1 MNAEII
7 CIGNEILNGHIS
19 DTNSGFISKKLSELG
34 IDVKYISVV
43 GDNKESIISALDIA
57 RYRAEMIFI
66 TGGLGPTH
74 DDVTMET
81 VASYLAKELNI
92 NDKIL
97 EKLDKLA
104 NNGRKMGDSV
114 YKMALVP
121 ENAKIFDNKV
131 GVAPGVLL
139 EDDGIMIFLL
149 PGVPREVKSLMEES
163 VVPYLKN
170 IVPKFFIKEKV
181 IRTQGITESMIFE
194 KVGAIGSNDTD
205 VSFLPQNTGV
215 DLKIRV
221 KGSDEKEVKERIE
234 KISHIIE
241 EKLQEWIYSANG
253 EEFEELVGKLLTE
266 KNMTLAT
273 AESCTGGLVANLI
286 TNVPGS
292 SKYFKRGFV
301 TYSNISK
308 TEELG
313 VSSDIIE
320 KFGAV
325 SEEVAYE
332 MAKGTLNISKTDIAV
347 ATTGIAGPTGGSEE
361 KPVGLVYIGVA
372 YGNKVIVE
380 KHIFKGDRLQ
390 NKRSFATAAL
400 ASLYKV
406 LKSIDS

>member
-34 IDVKYISVV
+34 VDVKYISVV
-43 GDNKESIISALDIA
+43 GDDKESIISALDIA
-57 RYRAEMIFI
+57 RYRAEIIFI
-66 TGGLGPTH
+66 TGGLGPTN
-74 DDVTMET
+74 DDITMET
-81 VASYLAKELNI
+81 VASYLSKELNI

-104 NNGRKMGDSV
+104 NSGRKMGDSV

-121 ENAKIFDNKV
+121 ENSKIFDNKV

-163 VVPYLKN
+163 IVPYLKN
-170 IVPKFFIKEKV
+170 VVPKFFIKERV
-181 IRTQGITESMIFE
+181 IRTQGITESKIFE
-194 KVGAIGSNDTD
+194 KVGTISSDDAD

-221 KGSDEKEVKERIE
+221 KGNDEKEVRERIE

-253 EEFEELVGKLLTE
+253 EEFEELVGKLLIE
-266 KNMTLAT
+266 KKMTLST
-273 AESCTGGLVANLI
+273 AESCTGGLIAHLI
-286 TNVPGS
+286 TNVSGS

-301 TYSNISK
+301 TYSNTSK

-313 VSSDIIE
+313 VPANVIE

-332 MAKGTLNISKTDIAV
+332 MAKRTLNVSKTDIAV
-347 ATTGIAGPTGGSEE
+347 ATTGIAGPTGGSSK
-361 KPVGLVYIGVA
+361 KPIGLVYIGVA
-372 YGNKVIVE
+372 YNNKVIVE
-380 KHIFKGDRLQ
+380 KHIFNGDRLQ

-400 ASLYKV
+400 TSLYKI
-406 LKSIDS
+406 LKSIDR

>member
-205 VSFLPQNTGV
+205 VSFLPQSTGV